1 MKDEST
7 GRLAEELRL
16 LLDTAAE
23 RAQPWL
29 QRAAAAGEQD
39 EHTPQTCGWCP
50 VCNTAAVLRGDRS
63 ELAAKA
69 AEHVAGLIA
78 VLRTALAE
86 PAATTTTTREA
97 PPEPAAAP
105 PEESRVQHI
114 QVVRRS
120 NGC

>member
-7 GRLAEELRL
+7 GHLTEELRL

-29 QRAAAAGEQD
+29 QKVAAAGEQD
-39 EHTPQTCGWCP
+39 EHTPRTCGWCP
-50 VCNTAAVLRGDRS
+50 VCNAAAVLRGDRS

-78 VLRTALAE
+78 VLRAALAE
-86 PAATTTTTREA
+86 PATATAREA

-114 QVVRRS
+114 QVVRRR